1 MTEFINF
8 VRLTVLS
15 EFYSLIKMGIKER
28 REREKE
34 NLRQDIL
41 DVAREMF
48 ATEGYESVSMRKIAD
63 KIEYSPTTIYLY
75 FKDKNDLLNQICE
88 ETFAQLGEQIR
99 AISEPETDLLV
110 RLKKGLKA
118 YIEFGV
124 AHPHHYQVTLMTP
137 VFSKPMDEYGYEG
150 SMGERTFGFLHSEV
164 TNCVAAGKLK
174 NGDIDAISQA
184 LWAGIHGT
192 TSLLIGHRDFPFVEQ
207 SKLIDTVIDSMV
219 DGLKP

>member
-1 MTEFINF
+1 
-8 VRLTVLS
+8 
-15 EFYSLIKMGIKER
+15 MGIKER

-48 ATEGYESVSMRKIAD
+48 ALEGYESVSMRKIAD

-75 FKDKNDLLNQICE
+75 FKDKNELLYQICE
-88 ETFAQLGEQIR
+88 ETFAQLDQNIR
-99 AISEPETDLLV
+99 AISEPETDLLI

-124 AHPHHYQVTLMTP
+124 AHPHHYQVTFMTP
-137 VFSKPMDEYGYEG
+137 LFSQPTEEYGYEG

-164 TNCVAAGKLK
+164 ANCVAAGKLK
-174 NGDIDAISQA
+174 SGDVDAISQA

-192 TSLLIGHRDFPFVEQ
+192 TSLLIGHIDFPFVEK

-219 DGLKP
+219 DGLKA

>member
-1 MTEFINF
+1 
-8 VRLTVLS
+8 
-15 EFYSLIKMGIKER
+15 MGIKER

-63 KIEYSPTTIYLY
+63 KIEYSATTIYLY
-75 FKDKNDLLNQICE
+75 FKDKNELLYQICE
-88 ETFAQLGEQIR
+88 ETFAHLGEEIR

-110 RLKKGLKA
+110 RLKKGLRA

-124 AHPHHYQVTLMTP
+124 AHPHHYQVTFMSP
-137 VFSKPMDEYGYEG
+137 VFSHPTDEYHYEG
-150 SMGERTFGFLHSEV
+150 SMGERTFNFLREEV
-164 TNCVAAGKLK
+164 TNCITAGKLK
-174 NGDIDAISQA
+174 NGDVDAISQA

-192 TSLLIGHRDFPFVEQ
+192 TSLLIGHIDFPFVEQ
-207 SKLIDTVIDSMV
+207 GKLIETVIDSMV
-219 DGLKP
+219 DGFKT

>member
-1 MTEFINF
+1 
-8 VRLTVLS
+8 
-15 EFYSLIKMGIKER
+15 MGIKER

-75 FKDKNDLLNQICE
+75 FKDKNELLYQICE
-88 ETFAQLGEQIR
+88 ETFAQLGQQIR

-110 RLKKGLKA
+110 RLKKGLRA
-118 YIEFGV
+118 YIEFGI
-124 AHPHHYQVTLMTP
+124 AHPHHYQVTFMSPIFAEPTP
-137 VFSKPMDEYGYEG
+137 EYSYEG
-150 SMGERTFGFLHSEV
+150 SMGQRTFDFLRLEV

-192 TSLLIGHRDFPFVEQ
+192 TSLLIGHIDFPFVEK

-219 DGLKP
+219 DGLKA